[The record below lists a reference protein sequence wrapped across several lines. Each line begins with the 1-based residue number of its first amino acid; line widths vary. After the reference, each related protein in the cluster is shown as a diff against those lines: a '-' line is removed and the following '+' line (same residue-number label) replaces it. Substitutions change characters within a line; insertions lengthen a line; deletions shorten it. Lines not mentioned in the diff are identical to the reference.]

1 MKKAYVLV
9 FILVMCLGVTA
20 YGALPFS
27 DPFASGGPDAGWTE
41 WFNTGGTLTCVSSD
55 VDWRTVTV
63 NPPSGSD
70 GYFGK
75 STFNASTY
83 ASHGWKA
90 GEITDTNYTA
100 EVKIFVPQ
108 VSGVAEPDDYLYQQ
122 LLVFVDQ
129 GAGQY
134 VRLHSQ
140 YNDDTANRCRVQ
152 IVLGVFQKTVS
163 QASIWS
169 GGDAWHTFK
178 AVMGNN
184 LPQGDFYIDSTL
196 ISGATISWATEG
208 PTVTKGR
215 FGFGQ
220 FIDGIGTRSIYVD
233 GFSAV
238 ANPTSVPDWPQY
250 E

>member
-178 AVMGNN
+178 AVME
-184 LPQGDFYIDSTL
+184 
-196 ISGATISWATEG
+196 SW
-208 PTVTKGR
+208 
-215 FGFGQ
+215 
-220 FIDGIGTRSIYVD
+220 
-233 GFSAV
+233 
-238 ANPTSVPDWPQY
+238 
-250 E
+250 